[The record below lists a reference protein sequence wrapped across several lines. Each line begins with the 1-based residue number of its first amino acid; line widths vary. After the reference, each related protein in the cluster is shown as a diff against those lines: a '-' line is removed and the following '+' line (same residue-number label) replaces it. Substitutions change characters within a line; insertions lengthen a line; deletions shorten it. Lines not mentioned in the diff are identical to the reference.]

1 MASQTPF
8 ERDVII
14 AIDFGTT
21 YSGFGY
27 VFLNASQDHI
37 YVFQKWGRGQGMGYG
52 KTPTALLLTEKG
64 EFHKFGHAAVET
76 YGKQAMSK
84 KDCKKLLYFDKF
96 KLLLH
101 SKKDLNER
109 TEVKAR
115 NGKKWP
121 ALDVFAKCLEYLKK
135 TATDVVNERHL
146 RSEKDN
152 PHAEVMYKP
161 EQIQWVITIPA
172 IWRISAKEF
181 MRKAAYKAGIASPE
195 DPDQLILA
203 LEPEAASYYCRKLPF
218 DMFKGQKGK
227 ELVKDTLDK
236 EKVPYMVVDNGGGT
250 LDITVHEVNADNGH
264 ILEKHCPSGGT
275 FGGIHVDQEFEQ
287 LMIKAFGDDFI
298 RRFKELFPS
307 DWQVIMNRFEEQKRA
322 EEEVDNDEISIALPL
337 NFIKSCYHEI
347 GEDDAINKRVQRF
360 CPKNVSVS
368 SDYLNITMGMLG
380 SLHRPIV
387 TKIAEQMKSLL
398 AKQSLQDVKTIFLV
412 GGFSEAQF
420 LRKEISRQFPDKRIL
435 IPPDPQ
441 LAIIRGAVE
450 FAQEPSLLRARV
462 MGKTYGLNIWNDFDP
477 EKHPLEKQEIIRQKV
492 YCRDI
497 FKTLAKKGERID
509 IDEKRTYNFCPLNP
523 DSTEFSFEFYS
534 TDEDDADFISDPG
547 VVSENVEILI
557 SSPNTAKGCD
567 RELRLE
573 VRFGGTETKVQVLDV
588 ESGNVKTACL
598 QLVSSSV
605 FHSRFY

>member
-1 MASQTPF
+1 
-8 ERDVII
+8 
-14 AIDFGTT
+14 
-21 YSGFGY
+21 
-27 VFLNASQDHI
+27 
-37 YVFQKWGRGQGMGYG
+37 MGYG

-64 EFHKFGHAAVET
+64 ELYKFGHAAVEM

-84 KDCKKLLYFDKF
+84 KDCKKLMYFDKF

-152 PHAEVMYKP
+152 PNTEVMYKP

-250 LDITVHEVNADNGH
+250 LDITVHEVNADDGH
-264 ILEKHCPSGGT
+264 IMEKHCPSGGT

-287 LMIKAFGDDFI
+287 LMVKAFGEDFI
-298 RRFKELFPS
+298 KRFKEQFPS

-337 NFIKSCYHEI
+337 NFIKSCYHDI
-347 GEDDAINKRVQRF
+347 GDDDDAINERIRRF
-360 CPKNVSVS
+360 FPENVSVS
-368 SDYLNITMGMLG
+368 SDYLNITMRMLG
-380 SLHRPIV
+380 NLHRPIV
-387 TKIAEQMKSLL
+387 QKIAEQMKGLL
-398 AKQSLQDVKTIFLV
+398 AKESLQDVKTIFLV

-420 LRKEISRQFPDKRIL
+420 LRKEISSRFLEKRIL

-450 FAQEPSLLRARV
+450 FAQDPSLLRARV
-462 MGKTYGLNIWNDFDP
+462 MGKTYGLETWRKFDP
-477 EKHPLEKQEIIRQKV
+477 EKHPLEKRKIRGEKV
-492 YCRDI
+492 YCCDI
-497 FKTLAKKGERID
+497 FCTLAKKGERID
-509 IDEKRTYNFCPLNP
+509 IDEKKTYSFFPINP
-523 DSTEFSFEFYS
+523 DSTEISFKFYS
-534 TDEDDADFISDPG
+534 SEEDDPQFVTDPG
-547 VVSENVEILI
+547 VESENVQI
-557 SSPNTAKGCD
+557 SIASPNTAKGCD

-573 VRFGGTETKVQVLDV
+573 VKFGGTETKVQVIDV
-588 ESGNVKTACL
+588 ESGNFKMVCL
-598 QLVSSSV
+598 QLVSMSV

>member
-1 MASQTPF
+1 
-8 ERDVII
+8 
-14 AIDFGTT
+14 
-21 YSGFGY
+21 
-27 VFLNASQDHI
+27 
-37 YVFQKWGRGQGMGYG
+37 MGYG

-64 EFHKFGHAAVET
+64 ELYKFGHAAVEM

-84 KDCKKLLYFDKF
+84 KDCKKLMYFDKF

-152 PHAEVMYKP
+152 PNTEVMYKP

-250 LDITVHEVNADNGH
+250 LDITVHEVNADDGH
-264 ILEKHCPSGGT
+264 IMEKHCPSGGT

-287 LMIKAFGDDFI
+287 LMVKAFGEDFI
-298 RRFKELFPS
+298 KRFKEQFPS

-337 NFIKSCYHEI
+337 NFIKSCYHDI
-347 GEDDAINKRVQRF
+347 GDDDDAINERIRRF
-360 CPKNVSVS
+360 FPENVSVS
-368 SDYLNITMGMLG
+368 SDYLNITMRMLG
-380 SLHRPIV
+380 NLHRPIV
-387 TKIAEQMKSLL
+387 QKIAEQMKGLL
-398 AKQSLQDVKTIFLV
+398 AKESLQDVKTIFLV

-420 LRKEISRQFPDKRIL
+420 LRKEISSRFLEKRIL

-450 FAQEPSLLRARV
+450 FAQDPSLLRARV
-462 MGKTYGLNIWNDFDP
+462 MGKTYGLKTWRKFDP
-477 EKHPLEKQEIIRQKV
+477 EKHPLEKRKIRGEKV
-492 YCRDI
+492 YCCDI
-497 FKTLAKKGERID
+497 FCTLAKKGERID
-509 IDEKRTYNFCPLNP
+509 IDEKKTYSFFPINP
-523 DSTEFSFEFYS
+523 DSTEISFKFYS
-534 TDEDDADFISDPG
+534 SEEDDPQFVTDPG
-547 VVSENVEILI
+547 VESENVQI
-557 SSPNTAKGCD
+557 SIASPNTAKGCD

-573 VRFGGTETKVQVLDV
+573 VKFGGTETKVQVIDV
-588 ESGNVKTACL
+588 ESGNFKMVCL
-598 QLVSSSV
+598 QLVSMSV